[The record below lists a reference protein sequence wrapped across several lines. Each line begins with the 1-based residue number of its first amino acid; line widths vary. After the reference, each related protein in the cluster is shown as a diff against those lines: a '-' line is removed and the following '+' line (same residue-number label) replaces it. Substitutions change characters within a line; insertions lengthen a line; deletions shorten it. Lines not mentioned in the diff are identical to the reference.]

1 MPLLPFLLR
10 GDPAIE
16 IANVFYGLLVRIH
29 GMNLFADSAEHGERR
44 DPSSDE
50 DLGPN
55 RHPDRV
61 WHIYS
66 GLGGIA
72 QAVIARIADNANY
85 LKPTVATGNR
95 ERKRR
100 LAFQLG
106 HAELAANGI
115 AVRKIL
121 AGQRLINQGEPGAV
135 HRLAF
140 IPDSSLQ
147 QRDMKHSEIL
157 EADEVDA
164 RPLLLRHWL
173 AGNLEALFPPAAWR
187 GGICRKPGRNNFRR
201 STDLLKELVEVRSPG
216 LPRCVG
222 VVVHRDSH

>member
-1 MPLLPFLLR
+1 MSLLPFLLR

-16 IANVFYGLLVRIH
+16 IANVSYGLLVRIH
-29 GMNLFADSAEHGERR
+29 RMNLFADSTKHGEWW
-44 DPSSDE
+44 DPGADE
-50 DLGPN
+50 DLSPN

-61 WHIYS
+61 RHIYG

-72 QAVIARIADNANY
+72 QAVIARIADNANH
-85 LKPTVATGNR
+85 LKPTVAPGNR

-100 LAFQLG
+100 LAFQFRN
-106 HAELAANGI
+106 AKLAANCI

-121 AGQRLINQGEPGAV
+121 VSQRLINQGEFGAV

-147 QRDMKHSEIL
+147 QRDVKYGEIL
-157 EADEVDA
+157 GADEVDA
-164 RPLLLRHWL
+164 RPLLFGHWL
-173 AGNLEALFPPAAWR
+173 AGNLEALFPSTVWR
-187 GGICRKPGRNNFRR
+187 GSICRKPGGNNFRR
-201 STDLLKELVEVRSPG
+201 GTDFLQKLIEVRSPG